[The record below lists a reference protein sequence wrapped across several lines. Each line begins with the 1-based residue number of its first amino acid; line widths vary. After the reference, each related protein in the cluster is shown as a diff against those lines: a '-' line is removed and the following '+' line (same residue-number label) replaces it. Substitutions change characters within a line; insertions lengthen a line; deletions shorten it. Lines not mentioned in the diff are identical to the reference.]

1 MNMKQ
6 CVIRLLN
13 EWEWVT
19 YYTCTLTKCC
29 LVTRDPSWHVPLKA
43 CYHKLL
49 QETLSWLYQ
58 LYEKVKH
65 KSDLPRCRD
74 IGETEGIGPPY
85 SKFLPKKN
93 VFLILQYLKE

>member
-1 MNMKQ
+1 M
-6 CVIRLLN
+6 
-13 EWEWVT
+13 
-19 YYTCTLTKCC
+19 CTLTKCC
-29 LVTRDPSWHVPLKA
+29 LVTRDPSWHASLKA

-58 LYEKVKH
+58 LYEKVNH
-65 KSDLPRCRD
+65 KSDLLRCLA
-74 IGETEGIGPPY
+74 IGETEGIGTPY